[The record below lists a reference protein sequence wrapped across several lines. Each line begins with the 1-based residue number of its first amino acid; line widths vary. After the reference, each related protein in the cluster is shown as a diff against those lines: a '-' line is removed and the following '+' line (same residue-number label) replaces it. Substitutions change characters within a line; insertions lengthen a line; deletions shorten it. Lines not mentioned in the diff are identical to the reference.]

1 MADGMNSEFVN
12 GPTSGRLQKW
22 ELTLRRCLRTLRAW
36 RPPEPLE
43 TMHACRVFVLY
54 NNHISLDF
62 SSVDFQGMLEVL
74 GLLLIFMHRG
84 I

>member
-1 MADGMNSEFVN
+1 
-12 GPTSGRLQKW
+12 
-22 ELTLRRCLRTLRAW
+22 
-36 RPPEPLE
+36 
-43 TMHACRVFVLY
+43 MHGDHLSHWKPCMPAGCSLVLY
-54 NNHISLDF
+54 SIHISLDF